1 MECVLIHDIDA
12 MKSSAALS
20 MAVGSFRDPTT
31 AQGLAHYLEH
41 MLFMG
46 TAKYPDENDYS
57 NVYILIFSSL
67 LKMVVVTMLTLHKNK
82 LTIC

>member
-1 MECVLIHDIDA
+1 
-12 MKSSAALS
+12 MKSSAGLS

>member
-1 MECVLIHDIDA
+1 

-57 NVYILIFSSL
+57 NVYISIFSSL

>member
-1 MECVLIHDIDA
+1 

>member
-1 MECVLIHDIDA
+1 

-31 AQGLAHYLEH
+31 ARGLAHYLEH